1 MPIRADNRGRYPKAW
16 KAIRARILARAEN
29 KCEWCGVANGATG
42 YRDKDGTFHPCALD
56 AFDTDTGS
64 CAPPA
69 HRTFR
74 IVLTIAHVHD
84 KSPENCADDNL
95 AALCQRDHL
104 RHDLAD
110 HMRNA
115 AETRRRKADEASGQ
129 TTIPEVR

>member
-29 KCEWCGVANGATG
+29 KCEWCGVENRAWG
-42 YRDKDGTFHPCALD
+42 YRDWDGDFHPCDKD
-56 AFDTDTGS
+56 AVPRDYGRPY
-64 CAPPA
+64 PP
-69 HRTFR
+69 RVFQ

-95 AALCQRDHL
+95 AALCQKCHL
-104 RHDLAD
+104 RHDHAD
-110 HMRNA
+110 HVKSA

-129 TTIPEVR
+129 TTLPEVV